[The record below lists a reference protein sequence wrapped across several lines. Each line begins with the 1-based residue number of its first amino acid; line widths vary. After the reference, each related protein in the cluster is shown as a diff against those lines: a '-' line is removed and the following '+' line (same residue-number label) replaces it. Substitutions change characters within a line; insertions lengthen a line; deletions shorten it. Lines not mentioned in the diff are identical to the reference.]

1 MTNSLLL
8 MAKHVL
14 LASRM
19 QIAFRNAT
27 IPSHTL
33 PDALS
38 IVQCFCAIGGARGNR
53 CALPLAFISVA
64 GGNGADVGVGAGDS
78 LSHADWVYPRSDG
91 EADGVLSIRWG
102 EPCRP
107 PWRKS
112 VREDK
117 QADKEGAAKAENNRC
132 PRRASWKLQLAY
144 CTRQVE
150 PHLDVT
156 RRRSPS
162 VECSNSVR
170 HGLPATLVV

>member
-38 IVQCFCAIGGARGNR
+38 IVQCFCAIGGVRGNR

-117 QADKEGAAKAENNRC
+117 QADKEGAAKAQKNRC
-132 PRRASWKLQLAY
+132 PRQASRKPHWAHR
-144 CTRQVE
+144 TRQVE
-150 PHLDVT
+150 SHLDMT
-156 RRRSPS
+156 RRRSPF
-162 VECSNSVR
+162 R
-170 HGLPATLVV
+170 